1 MKNQRQ
7 IMRLKY
13 NDKDAFK
20 QVENALVLH
29 YKEAWRHFKW
39 EMRMIFT
46 FKCSVCG
53 QRHIRKLSKKTERNS
68 ELHCYYGYFDNFYG
82 LFYGTYFHLLH
93 GED

>member
-13 NDKDAFK
+13 NDQDAFR
-20 QVENALVLH
+20 QIENALVLH
-29 YKEAWRHFKW
+29 YIEAWRHFKW
-39 EMRMIFT
+39 EMKMIFT
-46 FKCSVCG
+46 FKCSACG
-53 QRHIRKLSKKTERNS
+53 TRHMRKIRQQGKRFDL
-68 ELHCYYGYFDNFYG
+68 LCCYYGYFDNFYG